1 MKNIN
6 KVSTVQELFELIYL
20 ALDFEKQIR
29 NYGTDVQLSSSEIYL
44 IKCISE
50 NVNCNVTMLAE
61 LTEVSKAAI
70 SQMIKK
76 LEKKGMIIIG
86 YDRENRSRYQIN
98 LTDKGIAAN
107 TVHLNLNQEVFESI
121 YNLLADYNDNEVE
134 RVRQFVAM
142 AGKQIKNRINKT

>member
-1 MKNIN
+1 MKKNN
-6 KVSTVQELFELIYL
+6 KISTVNELFELIYL
-20 ALDFEKQIR
+20 MLDFEKQIR

-44 IKCISE
+44 VKCISE
-50 NVNCNVTMLAE
+50 NANCNVTMLAE
-61 LTEVSKAAI
+61 LIGVSKAAI

-76 LEKKGMIIIG
+76 LEKKGVITIG

-107 TVHLNLNQEVFESI
+107 TVHLNLKQEMFESI
-121 YNLLADYNDNEVE
+121 YNLLDDYNDNEVE

-142 AGKQIKNRINKT
+142 AGKQIKNRINKS